1 MSPDPEA
8 DLARLRAI
16 CMAMPAAA
24 EKISHGAP
32 TFFIEKGKVFAYFS
46 HNHHNDGRTA
56 VHVKTSG
63 VDEQAMLVEA
73 DPDLYYVP
81 PYTGPA
87 GWIAMRVDRG
97 DTDWDHIGDRVA
109 QSWELVAPA
118 KLLEAGGR

>member
-16 CMAMPAAA
+16 CMAMPRAA
-24 EKISHGAP
+24 EKVSHGAP

-46 HNHHNDGRTA
+46 HNHHGDGRTA

-63 VDEQAMLVEA
+63 FDEQAMLVEA

-87 GWIAMRVDRG
+87 GWIAMRVDVG
-97 DTDWDHIGDRVA
+97 DVDWDHIGDRVA